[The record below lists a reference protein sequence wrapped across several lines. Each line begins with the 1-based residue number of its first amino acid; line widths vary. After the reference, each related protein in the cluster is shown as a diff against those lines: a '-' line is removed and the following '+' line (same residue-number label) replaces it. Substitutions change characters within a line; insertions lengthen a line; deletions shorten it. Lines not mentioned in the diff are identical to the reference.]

1 MKMRKEDLREFLI
14 KKNLNEILDEKK
26 VGIIMI
32 NSKKINH
39 NNDEFEIFPIIIE
52 RNGDDMYIIYN
63 CFFKKEMI
71 IYNKMKSA
79 NILDKNDLHF
89 SITKDLKVLDFETN
103 LKKRFLNKKI
113 KYIK

>member
-26 VGIIMI
+26 VRIIMI

-63 CFFKKEMI
+63 CFFFI
-71 IYNKMKSA
+71 N
-79 NILDKNDLHF
+79 
-89 SITKDLKVLDFETN
+89 
-103 LKKRFLNKKI
+103 
-113 KYIK
+113 